1 MEALGFEDEELHN
14 AIDEQVVDL
23 DNVGAAGE
31 TEVVENDP
39 VGGCPEIGRRGSRR
53 YPARPCCRSETG
65 RVHCAPSPGV
75 WELAHNRAATLTLV
89 PLIVARLGH
98 EVCRSSD
105 YQKKSSRLEV

>member
-39 VGGCPEIGRRGSRR
+39 VGGVPKSDVEVVGGILLALVAGAKPVEFIAHQVPVSGS
-53 YPARPCCRSETG
+53 
-65 RVHCAPSPGV
+65 
-75 WELAHNRAATLTLV
+75 
-89 PLIVARLGH
+89 
-98 EVCRSSD
+98 
-105 YQKKSSRLEV
+105 